1 MVTIFIILIIIR
13 LAKGE
18 EKKGEVLARLDQLTK
33 ERKQLLVS
41 SCGNLKKE
49 EEKSKKY
56 DNLKKSFFAIA
67 SFLQEAKAGLDLE
80 IGMYHCLV
88 ATEEERLGLQPG
100 DGGNDDGDDGGG
112 NDDDDDYDGGGN
124 DDDAGVSSPLKKKA
138 SASTR
143 PFAILMSIL
152 ELVGLAIYIW
162 RKR

>member
-1 MVTIFIILIIIR
+1 MEISKKKKKKAKIR
-13 LAKGE
+13 
-18 EKKGEVLARLDQLTK
+18 Q
-33 ERKQLLVS
+33 S
-41 SCGNLKKE
+41 
-49 EEKSKKY
+49 EKSF
-56 DNLKKSFFAIA
+56 LAIA
-67 SFLQEAKAGLDLE
+67 SFLQEVKAGLDLE

-112 NDDDDDYDGGGN
+112 NDDDDDGCGN
-124 DDDAGVSSPLKKKA
+124 DDDGGVSSPLKKKA

-143 PFAILMSIL
+143 PFGILMSTL

>member
-1 MVTIFIILIIIR
+1 MQ
-13 LAKGE
+13 
-18 EKKGEVLARLDQLTK
+18 EV
-33 ERKQLLVS
+33 
-41 SCGNLKKE
+41 
-49 EEKSKKY
+49 
-56 DNLKKSFFAIA
+56 
-67 SFLQEAKAGLDLE
+67 KAGLDLE

-112 NDDDDDYDGGGN
+112 NDDDG
-124 DDDAGVSSPLKKKA
+124 GVSSPLKKKA

>member
-1 MVTIFIILIIIR
+1 MEIS
-13 LAKGE
+13 
-18 EKKGEVLARLDQLTK
+18 KKK
-33 ERKQLLVS
+33 RK
-41 SCGNLKKE
+41 
-49 EEKSKKY
+49 KSKKY
-56 DNLKKSFFAIA
+56 DNLKKSFLAIA
-67 SFLQEAKAGLDLE
+67 SFLQEVKAGLDLE

-100 DGGNDDGDDGGG
+100 DGGTDDGDDSGGNDDNDDYDGGGNDDGDDGGG
-112 NDDDDDYDGGGN
+112 NDDDG
-124 DDDAGVSSPLKKKA
+124 GVSSPLKKKA